1 MPIVSGDGQNILKF
15 SSDSREA
22 SSYFTV
28 QFRWSYMKRIKVVKK
43 KERKK
48 KEYSGRR
55 NNPNWYVRMKDCTG
69 SVLKPFKRR
78 RNDIKLLLLRNI
90 DHRLCQKLWP

>member
-55 NNPNWYVRMKDCTG
+55 NNPNWYVRMRGKIVQDQC
-69 SVLKPFKRR
+69 
-78 RNDIKLLLLRNI
+78 
-90 DHRLCQKLWP
+90 